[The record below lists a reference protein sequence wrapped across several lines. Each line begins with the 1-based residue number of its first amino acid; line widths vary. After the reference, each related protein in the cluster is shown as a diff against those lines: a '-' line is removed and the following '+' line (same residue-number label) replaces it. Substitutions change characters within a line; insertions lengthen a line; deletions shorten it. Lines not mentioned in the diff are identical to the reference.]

1 MKLDYIRDIDCLIGM
16 KEIPSESIDLVVT
29 DCPYH
34 IVSGGSITNP
44 ECKQP
49 TGILEKRK
57 SSKHISLGGLLD
69 DTIQDVRAGKLFRHN
84 DIAFS
89 EWLPEVYRVLKQDTH
104 CYIMINGRNLKELQT
119 EAEKVGFKFQNL
131 LVWKKN
137 SATPNHF
144 YMQCLEFILMLR
156 KGGERWIND
165 MGTIN
170 CLSVPNIIGNKQH
183 PTQKPVPLMRIL
195 IENSSRKGD
204 VVLDPF
210 MGSGSTAIACIQSER
225 HFVGYEID
233 EQYYTIACRRIKNE
247 SRQLNIFDQIK

>member
-1 MKLDYIRDIDCLIGM
+1 
-16 KEIPSESIDLVVT
+16 
-29 DCPYH
+29 
-34 IVSGGSITNP
+34 
-44 ECKQP
+44 
-49 TGILEKRK
+49 
-57 SSKHISLGGLLD
+57 
-69 DTIQDVRAGKLFRHN
+69 
-84 DIAFS
+84 
-89 EWLPEVYRVLKQDTH
+89 
-104 CYIMINGRNLKELQT
+104 
-119 EAEKVGFKFQNL
+119 
-131 LVWKKN
+131 
-137 SATPNHF
+137 
-144 YMQCLEFILMLR
+144 MQCLEFILMLR

-183 PTQKPVPLMRIL
+183 PTEKPVPLMRIL
-195 IENSSRKGD
+195 IENSIRKGD